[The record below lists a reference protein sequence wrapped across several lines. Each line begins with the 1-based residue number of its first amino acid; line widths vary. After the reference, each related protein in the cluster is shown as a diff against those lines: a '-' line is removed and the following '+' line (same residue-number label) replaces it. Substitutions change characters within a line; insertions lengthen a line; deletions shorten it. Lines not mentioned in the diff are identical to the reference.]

1 MQTLPIALI
10 CIFSEAQKSFFL
22 EEILDRIKQVKLLLK
37 RMNGAEYSAD
47 IKTALSSSLG
57 LKQIFTK
64 DQSGRFH
71 IHMANAAN
79 YVQAMREIYLNK
91 KVKIKRNTP
100 LASLPTITK
109 PVKPGKPLV
118 KTVCDVRPVSNSC
131 VKLVQTF
138 ESIFLKVKVN
148 TVFKE
153 GKPMH
158 L

>member
-1 MQTLPIALI
+1 M
-10 CIFSEAQKSFFL
+10 
-22 EEILDRIKQVKLLLK
+22 DRIKQVKQWLK
-37 RMNGAEYSAD
+37 RMNGAEYCAD
-47 IKTALSSSLG
+47 IKSAIASSLG

-64 DQSGRFH
+64 DQQGRFH

-79 YVQAMREIYLNK
+79 YVQAMREIYINK

-100 LASLPTITK
+100 IVSLPTVTK
-109 PVKPGKPLV
+109 QVKPAKPLV
-118 KTVCDVRPVSNSC
+118 KTVCEVRPVSNSC